1 MNTLREAAQA
11 ALEAFDHCY
20 GGISW
25 GVTDPDVMTEALQ
38 TLRAALAQPE
48 RKPLTIQ
55 QISELWGMCNHPEN
69 IESFVRAIERFH
81 GIGGEE

>member
-1 MNTLREAAQA
+1 MSDQLRAAAQQ

-38 TLRAALAQPE
+38 TLRAALALPE
-48 RKPLTIQ
+48 RQPLTEQEICE
-55 QISELWGMCNHPEN
+55 SLGFGSVD
-69 IESFVRAIERFH
+69 IEFVRMVERAH
-81 GIGGEE
+81 GIGGEA